1 MYIQQFVLN
10 EIDINRSMKHENI
23 LELVETY
30 ESSKYI
36 ILVLPLCTGGE
47 LHRKIH
53 SKGMYRESDARPVM
67 RKFFSALA
75 YMHSKNIVH
84 RDLKP
89 ENLMLASK
97 ANNWD
102 LRITDFGLSTVI
114 TPGRREY
121 LKCGSPG
128 YVAPEILQDKGCD
141 CLADM
146 FSAGV
151 ILYGILTG

>member
-1 MYIQQFVLN
+1 LYTNACDKLVQQFVLS
-10 EIDINRSMKHENI
+10 EIEINRSMKHENI

-36 ILVLPLCTGGE
+36 ILVLPLCKGGE
-47 LHRKIH
+47 LHKKIH
-53 SKGMYRESDARPVM
+53 SKGLYRESDARPVM

-89 ENLMLASK
+89 ENLMLATKQDSC
-97 ANNWD
+97 N
-102 LRITDFGLSTVI
+102 LRITDFGLATVI
-114 TPGRREY
+114 TPGRREF

-141 CLADM
+141 C
-146 FSAGV
+146 
-151 ILYGILTG
+151 